1 MTAQYISIYTDGGA
15 RKNPGPAAVGVVIK
29 SETGVPIASFG
40 KALGTATN
48 NTAEYEGVI
57 VALDWVK
64 KAQAD
69 VGISA
74 GGVRFFL
81 DSLLV
86 VMQLTGK
93 YRVKEPHLKTLLYRI
108 REQERHLNIPISYS
122 HIPREQNWEA
132 DALVNKT
139 LDDQQKNGNH

>member
-1 MTAQYISIYTDGGA
+1 MNTAALSIWTDGGA
-15 RKNPGPAAVGVVIK
+15 RGNPGPAAVGVVIK

-57 VALDWVK
+57 AALDWVK
-64 KAQAD
+64 KSQAD
-69 VGISA
+69 VGTRYERIN
-74 GGVRFFL
+74 FFL

-86 VMQLTGK
+86 VMQLKGK
-93 YRVKEPHLKTLLYRI
+93 YRVKEPHLQTLLYTVRQQ
-108 REQERHLNIPISYS
+108 EQAVNIPITYT
-122 HIPREQNWEA
+122 HIPREQNSEA

-139 LDDQQKNGNH
+139 LDDK

>member
-1 MTAQYISIYTDGGA
+1 MIAQRLSIYTDGGA

-29 SETGVPIASFG
+29 SETGVLIASFG

-48 NTAEYEGVI
+48 NIAEYEGVI
-57 VALDWVK
+57 AALDWVK

-69 VGISA
+69 VGTSA
-74 GGVRFFL
+74 NGLQFFM

-93 YRVKEPHLKTLLYRI
+93 YRVKEPHLKTLLYKI
-108 REQERHLNIPISYS
+108 REQEQHLNIPISYS

-139 LDDQQKNGNH
+139 LDQAQSKPA